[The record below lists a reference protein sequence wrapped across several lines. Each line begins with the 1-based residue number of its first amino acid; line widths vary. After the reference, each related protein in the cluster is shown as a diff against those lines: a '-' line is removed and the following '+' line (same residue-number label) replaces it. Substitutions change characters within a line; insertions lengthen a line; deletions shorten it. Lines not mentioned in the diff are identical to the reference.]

1 MKKKYLARVA
11 ASAKEELEK
20 EFKHCVE
27 DIVDYA
33 ANAAR
38 LAYREM
44 AYRYW
49 LLLVGESVGRVA

>member
-1 MKKKYLARVA
+1 MA

-20 EFKHCVE
+20 EFKRCVE
-27 DIVDYA
+27 DVMDYA

-49 LLLVGESVGRVA
+49 LLLVREREESEA